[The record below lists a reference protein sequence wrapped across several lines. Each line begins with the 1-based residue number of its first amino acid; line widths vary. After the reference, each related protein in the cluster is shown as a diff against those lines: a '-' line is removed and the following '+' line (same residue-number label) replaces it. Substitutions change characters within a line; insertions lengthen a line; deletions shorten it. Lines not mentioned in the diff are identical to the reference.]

1 MRENLSIR
9 PCISNFSQMEQKKI
23 AILGSTGSIGT
34 QALDV
39 VARNRNLYKIK
50 LLTANN
56 NADLLISQA
65 LEFQADNVVICNESL
80 FPKVSFELASSGT
93 KVYSG
98 VKAVSEILSSEDI
111 DMVLTAMVGFSGLE
125 PTITAINNGR
135 DIALANKETLVAG
148 GSLVTSLLKNHPEVS
163 VVPVD
168 SEHSAIF
175 QCLKGEGTG
184 LSKIL
189 LTASGGP
196 FLWTSASDLQNVT
209 RDDALN
215 HPKWNMGAKVT
226 IDSASMMNK
235 GFEMIEARWL
245 FDVQPDDIEIV
256 IHPQSIIHSMV
267 EFVDGSI
274 IAQMGVP
281 DMRLPIQYA
290 FTHPERIH
298 SPVKRVDFAA
308 LGGFTFL
315 KPDREKFPCI
325 DIAYDSIRKGGNVPC
340 IMNAANEIAVQ
351 AFLNGSLPFVKI
363 PELIR
368 NTIEKVSFIQTPSL
382 EDILS
387 TDREGRRVA
396 EELAARKK

>member
-1 MRENLSIR
+1 MN
-9 PCISNFSQMEQKKI
+9 KKGI

-34 QALDV
+34 QALDI
-39 VARNRNLYKIK
+39 VAGNRDLYEVK

-65 LEFQADNVVICNESL
+65 VEFHAGSVVICNEGL
-80 FPKVSFELASSGT
+80 YPKVSYELKDTGT

-98 VKAVSEILSSEDI
+98 AGAISDVLSSEDGI

-125 PTITAINNGR
+125 PTITAIRSGR
-135 DIALANKETLVAG
+135 NIALANKETLVAG
-148 GSLVTSLLKNHPEVS
+148 GSLVTSLLKEHPEVS

-175 QCLKGEGTG
+175 QCLKGENSG
-184 LSKIL
+184 LAKIL

-196 FLWTSASDLQNVT
+196 FLWTSKSDLQNVT

-245 FDVQPDDIEIV
+245 FDVRPDDIEIV

-290 FTHPERIH
+290 FTHPERIP
-298 SPVKRVDFAA
+298 SPVKKVDLTA

-325 DIAYDSIRKGGNVPC
+325 DIAYDAIRRGGNAPC
-340 IMNAANEIAVQ
+340 VMNAANEIAVRS
-351 AFLNGSLPFVKI
+351 FLSGAVQFVRI

-368 NTIEKVSFIQTPSL
+368 NTMDKVSFVPTPSL
-382 EDILS
+382 EDILAS
-387 TDREGRRVA
+387 DREGRVVA
-396 EELAARKK
+396 EEFVSRKK